1 MLYGFLM
8 FGYVGVCLFLILI
21 ILLRRSE
28 GGGGGLSG
36 AFGGFGGDSPFGV
49 RTMQTLDRVIA
60 GGGMFLA
67 LLALIMAY
75 INRSAGP
82 GTGG

>member
-1 MLYGFLM
+1 MNLLYGLLLFC
-8 FGYVGVCLFLILI
+8 YVLVCFFTIFV

-60 GGGMFLA
+60 WSAGILGG
-67 LLALIMAY
+67 LALIMAY
-75 INRSAGP
+75 MNR
-82 GTGG
+82 